1 MTRRAWNQAVF
12 ASIHV
17 SERKICGVEYAEPF
31 QALFSPGSSNGP
43 MVVIGGHYPNRSSAS
58 PLVEV
63 RGFEPLSSSDLP
75 GLLRA

>member
-17 SERKICGVEYAEPF
+17 SGRKICGVEYAEPF
-31 QALFSPGSSNGP
+31 QALLSPGSSNDP
-43 MVVIGGHYPNRSSAS
+43 M
-58 PLVEV
+58 VEV